1 MIKKFRT
8 SWFCLRGFAVKKF
21 RSKLANS
28 EQSENMLERFCET
41 KNSEVNDRKIWL
53 RGFESEKRLLKS
65 SENLKKIL
73 QGWTKMRQEIQ

>member
-1 MIKKFRT
+1 
-8 SWFCLRGFAVKKF
+8 
-21 RSKLANS
+21 
-28 EQSENMLERFCET
+28 
-41 KNSEVNDRKIWL
+41 L

>member
-1 MIKKFRT
+1 
-8 SWFCLRGFAVKKF
+8 
-21 RSKLANS
+21 
-28 EQSENMLERFCET
+28 MLERFCET